1 MKKRF
6 AFCIT
11 LCLLLSLCLSALA
24 AQPVIDRAD
33 LFTPDEEAQL
43 LSAIENF
50 RTETGMDFVIVT
62 SNENTGA
69 SQQEV
74 ADELYDRGGFGLGEN
89 KSGALYYIDMYE
101 RIPYLSTAGDM
112 IDYMTDERIEAAHEN
127 SYAFLGSGEYARAV
141 HQMIQS
147 VQRCVERGI
156 PEGQFQFDVITGQ
169 MLTARHKALTG
180 SEIVV
185 CALVAIVAA
194 LLFIMTMQGR
204 YNLKGSTYEY
214 SVRQNCQV
222 DLTDK
227 TDEYVHSTTTR
238 TRKPKQP
245 PAGGG
250 RSGGFGSRPGGSSVH
265 HSSGGI
271 RHGGGAGK
279 RF

>member
-1 MKKRF
+1 M
-6 AFCIT
+6 
-11 LCLLLSLCLSALA
+11 
-24 AQPVIDRAD
+24 
-33 LFTPDEEAQL
+33 
-43 LSAIENF
+43 
-50 RTETGMDFVIVT
+50 
-62 SNENTGA
+62 
-69 SQQEV
+69 
-74 ADELYDRGGFGLGEN
+74 
-89 KSGALYYIDMYE
+89 
-101 RIPYLSTAGDM
+101 
-112 IDYMTDERIEAAHEN
+112 
-127 SYAFLGSGEYARAV
+127 
-141 HQMIQS
+141 
-147 VQRCVERGI
+147 ERGI

-194 LLFIMTMQGR
+194 LLFIMTVQGR

-250 RSGGFGSRPGGSSVH
+250 SSGGFGSRPGGSSVH